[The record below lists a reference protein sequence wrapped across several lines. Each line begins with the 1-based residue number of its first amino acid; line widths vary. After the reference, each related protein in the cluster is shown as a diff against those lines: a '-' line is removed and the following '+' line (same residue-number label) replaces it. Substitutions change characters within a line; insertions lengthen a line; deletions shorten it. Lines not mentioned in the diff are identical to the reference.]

1 MPVVLDFEIWKASN
15 MLFQKMPYE
24 KEEEDKNDENGDFWD
39 DAWHKKFETHD
50 SSGADKS
57 KSGEP
62 EYPPSNPYNIVQW
75 NTNQKK
81 TSQ

>member
-1 MPVVLDFEIWKASN
+1 
-15 MLFQKMPYE
+15 MPYE

-62 EYPPSNPYNIVQW
+62 EYPPSNPYNIVQ
-75 NTNQKK
+75 
-81 TSQ
+81 